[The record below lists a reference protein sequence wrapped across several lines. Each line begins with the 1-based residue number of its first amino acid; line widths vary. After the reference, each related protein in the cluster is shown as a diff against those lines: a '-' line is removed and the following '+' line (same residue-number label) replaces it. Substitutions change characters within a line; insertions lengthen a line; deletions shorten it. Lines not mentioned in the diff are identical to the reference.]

1 LQAAIGLSIEL
12 SHASVGL
19 GGAAIGFGIELSHA
33 SVGLGGAA
41 IGFGLGSLK
50 KSVDICDG
58 YWVCHGQTFIVK
70 LFIVK
75 LLWSLP
81 NVHYASALQGQPE
94 PVTPRPGKPAPQA
107 R

>member
-41 IGFGLGSLK
+41 IGFGLGGLK
-50 KSVDICDG
+50 KSVNICDG
-58 YWVCHGQTFIVK
+58 YRVCHGQDFV
-70 LFIVK
+70 
-75 LLWSLP
+75 
-81 NVHYASALQGQPE
+81 E
-94 PVTPRPGKPAPQA
+94 PIY
-107 R
+107 